1 MGFNSILQG
10 KTNDSFNMGQTEIQR
25 QIRRIGGGSQG
36 VRTKLCVT
44 KPGSGSG
51 MHMSQARLMR
61 RNFKIC
67 LNYWDRDSYLFIF
80 LLRLLAIWMTKLKLQ
95 GSSSRQPA
103 ENGSVKWKKDLRGGE
118 TDTESDDTDLLILAI
133 LENLSLEFSL
143 I

>member
-1 MGFNSILQG
+1 
-10 KTNDSFNMGQTEIQR
+10 
-25 QIRRIGGGSQG
+25 
-36 VRTKLCVT
+36 
-44 KPGSGSG
+44 
-51 MHMSQARLMR
+51 MSQASLMR